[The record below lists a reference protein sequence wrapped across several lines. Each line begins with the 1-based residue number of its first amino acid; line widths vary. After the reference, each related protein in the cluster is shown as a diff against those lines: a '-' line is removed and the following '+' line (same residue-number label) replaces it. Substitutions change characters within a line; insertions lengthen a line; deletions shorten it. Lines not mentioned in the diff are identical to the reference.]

1 MVDVN
6 ALSVRQPVRV
16 RSDSSIETGANGV
29 SNHPERILG
38 VAAKRR
44 IESNQDRMLN
54 ETVIYDNRFDQPI
67 SSGSIIIDTKK

>member
-16 RSDSSIETGANGV
+16 RSDSLIETGVNGV

-38 VAAKRR
+38 VAAERR
-44 IESNQDRMLN
+44 IESNQDRILN
-54 ETVIYDNRFDQPI
+54 ETIIYDNRFDQPI